1 MHSASIILNRVSS
14 FWLKSSGEY
23 RMCDYLLKDFS
34 GFFILSEK
42 EIAYTPLSLQ
52 VIVVRESLYHV
63 LPG

>member
-1 MHSASIILNRVSS
+1 
-14 FWLKSSGEY
+14 
-23 RMCDYLLKDFS
+23 MCDYLLKDFS